1 MQRVEW
7 TLLIP
12 VGQSLRIDP
21 ELAPYLEETLVVGDL
36 PYSSLAGQRCMMTY
50 NGLVRIGP

>member
-36 PYSSLAGQRCMMTY
+36 PYASLAGQRCMMTY